1 MLGIRYKGILVYHV
15 GYLFFIFTTLFNGV
29 IPRGEL
35 LYCFKVKP
43 CKLIIAHN
51 NIAIGQSKNL
61 IIHPVG
67 YTLLKVIPLDNRL
80 SNRAGI
86 RTFEK
91 QIKIN

>member
-61 IIHPVG
+61 IIHPVRI
-67 YTLLKVIPLDNRL
+67 YIIKSHP
-80 SNRAGI
+80 I
-86 RTFEK
+86 RQ
-91 QIKIN
+91 QIIQQGGH